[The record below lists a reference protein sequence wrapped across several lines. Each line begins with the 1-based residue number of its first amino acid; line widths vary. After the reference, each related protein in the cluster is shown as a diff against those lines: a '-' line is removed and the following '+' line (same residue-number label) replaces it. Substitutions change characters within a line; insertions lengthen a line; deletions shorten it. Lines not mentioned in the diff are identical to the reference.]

1 MIQEDTGGIFAKT
14 KSAKCYDG
22 PLHADMNWYLNKDG
36 NWQATDKFTKVTLF
50 DAEWA
55 AGNF

>member
-1 MIQEDTGGIFAKT
+1 M
-14 KSAKCYDG
+14 SAHSNLDYGHSCYDG
-22 PLHADMNWYLNKDG
+22 PLQADMNKYLNEDG
-36 NWQATDKFTKVTLF
+36 NWQATDTLTQVTLF